1 MMMVRT
7 PHPHLIVVLAGCWL
21 LTVAPPVGATSLT
34 GTTPPTGGAP
44 DTPKDTTVKKYLA
57 DCRTKGSADAACD
70 KMRKEA
76 MEILKED
83 VLTLGSSANRDFLPT
98 LLPVFKSEEPELRV
112 AVLDAI
118 GMMGAT
124 DADAPMLAKMAND
137 PVPDVRRAASQTIS
151 RGKGSGIS
159 LLGQRI
165 VAMKSGLTPDAPPD
179 PGKYAFTVAPD
190 STYLYYGSDQ
200 AGGRLSYVSKSEP
213 GAFFK
218 AKAKKGPLKLSEFQ
232 DKYRYHLQDEEEA
245 RQQVQDAQSKQLEQ
259 MKPDPTNSKA
269 LAEFLERAQ
278 SVQMGQMSKMLLDTY
293 QPALF
298 KDPTVYVLE
307 ERQIGQRSYPTRYV
321 VLYQDLALKR
331 PGYRLSWMT
340 VPDDAIKAVQIASL
354 VAEKEEEGRK
364 KEVEAL
370 KKRTEALQNL
380 EKKKDEQEKKKFKK
394 GQADLEKEL
403 GF

>member
-1 MMMVRT
+1 MMTRT
-7 PHPHLIVVLAGCWL
+7 AHPRRLVVVLAGCWL
-21 LTVAPPVGATSLT
+21 LTAAPPVGATSLT
-34 GTTPPTGGAP
+34 GTTPPPNSAP
-44 DTPKDTTVKKYLA
+44 DSPKDTTVKKYVA
-57 DCRTKGSADAACD
+57 ECRTKGSADTGCD
-70 KMRKEA
+70 KIRKEA

-118 GMMGAT
+118 GMIGVT
-124 DADAPMLAKMAND
+124 DADVPMLAKMAND

-151 RGKGSGIS
+151 HGKGAGIN

-165 VAMKSGLTPDAPPD
+165 VAMKAGLTPDAPPD
-179 PGKYAFTVAPD
+179 PGQYAFTVAPD
-190 STYLYYGSDQ
+190 STYLYYGSDP
-200 AGGRLSYVSKSEP
+200 AAGRLSYLSKNEA
-213 GAFFK
+213 GASFK
-218 AKAKKGPLKLSEFQ
+218 AKSKKGPFKLDEFQ
-232 DKYRYHLQDEEEA
+232 DKFRYQLQDEEQA
-245 RQQVQDAQSKQLEQ
+245 RQQIQDAQSKQLEQ
-259 MKPDPTNSKA
+259 MKPDPTNPKA

-278 SVQMGQMSKMLLDTY
+278 SVQMGQMSKMMLDTY

-331 PGYRLSWMT
+331 PGYRLNWMT
-340 VPDDAIKAVQIASL
+340 VPDDAIKVAQASSL
-354 VAEKEEEGRK
+354 VSEKQEEARK
-364 KEVEAL
+364 KEDEAL
-370 KKRTEALQNL
+370 KKRAEALQNL